1 MINTHLS
8 QTSITALPF
17 RSCSDKMIERI
28 AMSGHSKWAN
38 IKRQKGA
45 ADAKRGQLFTKL
57 TREIIV
63 AARQGGANLESNF
76 QLRLAVQKARDNNMP
91 SENIERAIKRGSGE
105 TGAAVLTETRFEG
118 YGPSGIA
125 VLVEALT
132 DNRNRTVQDVR
143 RLFTRHGGNL
153 GESGC
158 VSWLFESRGV
168 ITVES
173 NASDAEG
180 IALRAID
187 AGAEDV
193 KAENGYVEIYTQPQ
207 DLEKVRKVIEE
218 KEHVISA
225 ELSLAPKTTVLLEES
240 KAVQALNFLDE
251 LEGLD
256 DVQRVFSNMDFS
268 EATLERLRSQT

>member
-1 MINTHLS
+1 
-8 QTSITALPF
+8 
-17 RSCSDKMIERI
+17 
-28 AMSGHSKWAN
+28 MSGHSKWAN

-57 TREIIV
+57 AREIIV
-63 AARQGGANLESNF
+63 AVRQGGVNSDSNF

-91 SENIERAIKRGSGE
+91 SDNIERAIKRGSGE
-105 TGAAVLTETRFEG
+105 TGAAALTETKFEG

-143 RLFTRHGGNL
+143 RIFTRHGGNL

-173 NASDAEG
+173 DAPDAEG
-180 IALRAID
+180 IVLRAID

-193 KAENGYVEIYTQPQ
+193 KTENGYVEIYTQPQ

-225 ELSLAPKTTVLLEES
+225 ELSLAPKTAVLLEES

-251 LEGLD
+251 LDGLD

>member
-1 MINTHLS
+1 
-8 QTSITALPF
+8 
-17 RSCSDKMIERI
+17 
-28 AMSGHSKWAN
+28 MSGHSKWAN
-38 IKRQKGA
+38 IKRQKGV
-45 ADAKRGQLFTKL
+45 ADAKRGQVFTKL
-57 TREIIV
+57 AREIIV
-63 AARQGGANLESNF
+63 AVRQGGTNLDSNF
-76 QLRLAVQKARDNNMP
+76 QLRLSVQKARDNNMP
-91 SENIERAIKRGSGE
+91 SDNIERAIKRGSGE
-105 TGAAVLTETRFEG
+105 TGAAVLIETKFEG

-168 ITVES
+168 ITVEG
-173 NASDAEG
+173 NTSDAEG

-193 KAENGYVEIYTQPQ
+193 KTQNSYVEIYTQPQ

-218 KEHVISA
+218 KEHVVSA
-225 ELSLAPKTTVLLEES
+225 ELSLMPKTTVVLDEN
-240 KAVQALNFLDE
+240 KAVQALGFLDE
-251 LEGLD
+251 LEALD

-268 EATLERLRSQT
+268 DTTLERLRSQT

>member
-1 MINTHLS
+1 
-8 QTSITALPF
+8 
-17 RSCSDKMIERI
+17 
-28 AMSGHSKWAN
+28 MSGHSKWSQ
-38 IKRQKGA
+38 IKRQKGV

-57 TREIIV
+57 AREIIV
-63 AARQGGANLESNF
+63 AVRQGGANLEGNL

-105 TGAAVLTETRFEG
+105 AEGAVLTEIKFEG

-125 VLVEALT
+125 VLVETLT

-158 VSWLFESRGV
+158 VSWLFETRGV

-173 NASDAEG
+173 DASDAEETV
-180 IALRAID
+180 LRAID

-193 KAENGYVEIYTQPQ
+193 KT
-207 DLEKVRKVIEE
+207 
-218 KEHVISA
+218 
-225 ELSLAPKTTVLLEES
+225 
-240 KAVQALNFLDE
+240 
-251 LEGLD
+251 
-256 DVQRVFSNMDFS
+256 
-268 EATLERLRSQT
+268 

>member
-1 MINTHLS
+1 
-8 QTSITALPF
+8 
-17 RSCSDKMIERI
+17 
-28 AMSGHSKWAN
+28 MSGHSKWAN

-45 ADAKRGQLFTKL
+45 ADARRGQLFTKL

-63 AARQGGANLESNF
+63 AARQGGANPESNF

-91 SENIERAIKRGSGE
+91 SDNIERAIKRGA
-105 TGAAVLTETRFEG
+105 GATDASVLTEVKFEG

-125 VLVEALT
+125 VVVETLT

-158 VSWLFESRGV
+158 VSWLFKSRGV

-173 NASDAEG
+173 NSSDAEE

-193 KAENGYVEIYTQPQ
+193 KTEKGYVEIYTQPQ

-225 ELSLAPKTTVLLEES
+225 ELSLTPNTTMLLDET
-240 KAVQALNFLDE
+240 KAVQALNFLDQ
-251 LEGLD
+251 LEALD
-256 DVQRVFSNMDFS
+256 DVQRVFSNIDFS
-268 EATLERLRSQT
+268 DSTLERLRSQT

>member
-1 MINTHLS
+1 
-8 QTSITALPF
+8 
-17 RSCSDKMIERI
+17 
-28 AMSGHSKWAN
+28 MSGHSKWAN

-45 ADAKRGQLFTKL
+45 ADARRGQLFTKL
-57 TREIIV
+57 AREIIV
-63 AARQGGANLESNF
+63 AVRQGGANLDGNF

-105 TGAAVLTETRFEG
+105 TGASALTEVRFEG

-125 VLVEALT
+125 VLVDALT

-153 GESGC
+153 GETGC
-158 VSWLFESRGV
+158 VSWLFENRGV

-180 IALRAID
+180 VVLRAID

-193 KAENGYVEIYTQPQ
+193 KTDNGYVEIYTQPQ
-207 DLEKVRKVIEE
+207 DLERMRKVIEE

-225 ELSLAPKTTVLLEES
+225 ELSLTPKSTMILDED
-240 KAVQALNFLDE
+240 KAVQALNFLDQ
-251 LEGLD
+251 LEALD
-256 DVQRVFSNMDFS
+256 DVQRVFSNLDFS
-268 EATLERLRSQT
+268 DATLERLRGQT

>member
-1 MINTHLS
+1 
-8 QTSITALPF
+8 
-17 RSCSDKMIERI
+17 
-28 AMSGHSKWAN
+28 MSGHSKWAQ
-38 IKRQKGA
+38 IKRQKGV
-45 ADAKRGQLFTKL
+45 ADARRGQLFTKL
-57 TREIIV
+57 AREIIV
-63 AARQGGANLESNF
+63 AVRQGGANLDGNF

-91 SENIERAIKRGSGE
+91 SDNIERAIKRGSGE
-105 TGAAVLTETRFEG
+105 TGAAALTEVQFEG

-193 KAENGYVEIYTQPQ
+193 KTENGYVEIYTQPQ

-218 KEHVISA
+218 KERVNSA
-225 ELSLAPKTTVLLEES
+225 ELSLTPKNTVILDEN

-256 DVQRVFSNMDFS
+256 DVQRVFSNIDFS
-268 EATLERLRSQT
+268 DTTLERLRSQT

>member
-1 MINTHLS
+1 
-8 QTSITALPF
+8 
-17 RSCSDKMIERI
+17 
-28 AMSGHSKWAN
+28 MSGHSKWAQ
-38 IKRQKGA
+38 IKRQKGV
-45 ADAKRGQLFTKL
+45 ADARRGQLFTKL
-57 TREIIV
+57 AREIIV
-63 AARQGGANLESNF
+63 AVRQGGANLDGNF

-91 SENIERAIKRGSGE
+91 SDNIERAIKRGSGE
-105 TGAAVLTETRFEG
+105 IGAAALAEVQFEG

-173 NASDAEG
+173 NAADAEE
-180 IALRAID
+180 IVLRAID

-193 KAENGYVEIYTQPQ
+193 KTENGYVEIYTQPQ

-218 KEHVISA
+218 KEHVLSA
-225 ELSLAPKTTVLLEES
+225 ELSLTPKNTIILDEN
-240 KAVQALNFLDE
+240 KAVQALNFLDQ
-251 LEGLD
+251 LEALD
-256 DVQRVFSNMDFS
+256 DVQRVFSNIDFS
-268 EATLERLRSQT
+268 DATLERLRSQT